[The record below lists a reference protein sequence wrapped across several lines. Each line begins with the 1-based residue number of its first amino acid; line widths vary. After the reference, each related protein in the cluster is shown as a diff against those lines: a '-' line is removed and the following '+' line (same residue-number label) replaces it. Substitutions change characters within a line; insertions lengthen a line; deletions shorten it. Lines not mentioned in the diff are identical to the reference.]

1 VYTRPTVA
9 RGRLRERRWSIVWI
23 AGLLLYWT
31 TIPALAAPANA
42 GAGNRTGRQLSG
54 RLPGKPAYLWLW
66 YADGTSPLPEDG
78 PYCTGIK
85 PPAFKCNYGSTLDDC
100 QRQVLAY
107 LEAWYA
113 DFNILFTLTR
123 PSSGDYYTLII
134 TSQGAWCDQE
144 TAEGGVAPFN
154 CNDNPGMAA
163 FAFQCGGSAHAC
175 ATLIA
180 HEHGHLVGLEHTA
193 SATDVMHETVLA
205 SSNGFDN
212 QSSLTGQGYCVAAQN
227 SYQQMLAALGPWTG
241 GSKPSAFA
249 ATSSPDAGAT
259 KTGAPDAGATDRADA
274 APTGGSV
281 GTPHASPDTDAS
293 VGVISGATGVPRS
306 SPVLPDAS
314 TTPEPT
320 QRGGCDVIAGRGR
333 SPVSWIAMLIGAG
346 FLAGRLRL
354 RRASARA
361 SRARAARRP

>member
-1 VYTRPTVA
+1 MTM
-9 RGRLRERRWSIVWI
+9 
-23 AGLLLYWT
+23 
-31 TIPALAAPANA
+31 PALAAPATA

-144 TAEGGVAPFN
+144 TTEGGVAPFN

-180 HEHGHLVGLEHTA
+180 HEHGHMVGLEHTA
-193 SATDVMHETVLA
+193 STTDVMHETVLA

-212 QSSLTGQGYCVAAQN
+212 QSSLTGQGYCTAAQN
-227 SYQQMLAALGPWTG
+227 SYQQMLAALGPWSG
-241 GSKPSAFA
+241 GVKPSAF
-249 ATSSPDAGAT
+249 SSTPDAGVSNG
-259 KTGAPDAGATDRADA
+259 KVPDAGPADRADA

-281 GTPHASPDTDAS
+281 GTPHSSPETDAGI
-293 VGVISGATGVPRS
+293 GVISGSPGVPRS
-306 SPVLPDAS
+306 TPTFPDAS
-314 TTPEPT
+314 TFPETT
-320 QRGGCDVIAGRGR
+320 QRGGCDLVRGQETG
-333 SPVSWIAMLIGAG
+333 PTAWIGI
-346 FLAGRLRL
+346 LAGAALLAASQRL

-361 SRARAARRP
+361 SRTRTARRP